1 MIIFGTRVRH
11 KVLGDGKFFCPR
23 CQAQRS
29 YLHKRAS
36 RYFALY
42 FVPIIPMGTI
52 GEFIECQTCKTAFE
66 MSVLNQKGPVPS
78 RAQSANVAQM
88 INTVPD
94 RLKSGVPVEFLMRDL
109 TAAGLDRDVVLSLIN
124 PHLAAG
130 RKTCESCGL
139 TYAAGVTTCASCNQP
154 LST

>member
-36 RYFALY
+36 RYFTLY
-42 FVPIIPMGTI
+42 FIPIIPMGTL
-52 GEFIECQTCKTAFE
+52 GEFIECQACGGTFE
-66 MSVLNQKGPVPS
+66 MSVLNQRGP
-78 RAQSANVAQM
+78 AQPRPQAVNVAQM

-109 TAAGLDRDVVLSLIN
+109 TAAGVDRDVAQSLIN

-130 RKTCESCGL
+130 RKTCASCGL
-139 TYAAGVTTCASCNQP
+139 TYAAGVTTCASCKQP
-154 LST
+154 LSA